1 MTEKPEIREINTGL
15 VVLVGDTHGEYAA
28 LFRKID
34 HLKIR
39 NSLLVSVGDNG
50 LGFPGYNENY
60 VLKINKEF
68 KKRGIECLMIRGNH
82 DRPDMFLGQNI
93 HSNFKLIPDY
103 TVMKIN
109 GETWQFVGGAISV
122 DRKSLEYNGTPT
134 RIEGKSY
141 WSDEPFVLHE
151 KKAVECDVLITHTS
165 PTWIG
170 PNEKGAFVR
179 SFYERDPHLRDELI
193 KERKQMNELF
203 NICRPKKAF
212 FGHFHTSETVHYSN
226 QKYCCLGRI
235 LDILEMVEYTKI

>member
-15 VVLVGDTHGEYAA
+15 VVLVGDTHGEVDA
-28 LFRKID
+28 LFRKIKANKLKD
-34 HLKIR
+34 CLLIHLGDGGEGFYKPESKQKRIYENLNRQFAER
-39 NSLLVSVGDNG
+39 N
-50 LGFPGYNENY
+50 
-60 VLKINKEF
+60 
-68 KKRGIECLMIRGNH
+68 IEYFSIRGNH
-82 DRPDMFLGQNI
+82 ADPAQFLGQINYD
-93 HSNFKLIPDY
+93 NFKLIPDY
-103 TVMKIN
+103 TVIKIN
-109 GETWQFVGGAISV
+109 GETWQFIGGAISV
-122 DRKSLEYNGTPT
+122 DRKF
-134 RIEGKSY
+134 RVEGRDY
-141 WSDEPFVLHE
+141 WRNEPFVLHE

-170 PNEKGAFVR
+170 PNEKGRFV
-179 SFYERDPHLRDELI
+179 SDFYERDPHLRDELI